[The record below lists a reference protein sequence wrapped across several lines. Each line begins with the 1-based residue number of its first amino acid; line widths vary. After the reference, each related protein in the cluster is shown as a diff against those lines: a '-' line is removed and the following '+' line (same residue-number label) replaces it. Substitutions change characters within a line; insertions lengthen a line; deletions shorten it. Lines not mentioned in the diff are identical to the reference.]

1 MKYTYSQ
8 EKIHT
13 FGGINFADKIL
24 CDAQVYRQIDQELG
38 PRGPLS
44 AYRYSDLFR
53 SYLSPI
59 LCGGDCAE
67 DIGDHLGG
75 ELGQLEGF
83 APPSPDTLLRLQKE
97 LATEKEHLVSKGGAA
112 NELCNNERMNRLLV
126 GLLVRTGQLVPGAKG
141 QVLDFDNQFIPAGK
155 YDSKKGYKKEY
166 GYFPG
171 IASIDSHPVY
181 VEGRNGNSNVKFGQ
195 AETLQRTY
203 ALLRESGIKV
213 ARSRMDCGS
222 FTKEVVDTVEAN
234 SDHFYIRAQRCAS
247 LYDMVKGITDW
258 RDAEIGHKAYG
269 VASIGYAPFG
279 GERTYRYVISREAR
293 DDGQGDLFTGD
304 SFTYRAIITNDPDM
318 DDLEVVRFYNARG
331 NSERLFDE
339 MNNDFLWKRMPFS
352 FLEKNTVFLIMTAIC
367 RNLYR
372 HIVSF
377 VAERLDFVKATFRLK
392 KFIFRFVALPVKWI
406 KRSRQK
412 ILKLYTDRPYHLLL
426 E

>member
-24 CDAQVYRQIDQELG
+24 GDASVYGHIDQELG
-38 PRGPLS
+38 PRGPL
-44 AYRYSDLFR
+44 ATYRYSDLFR
-53 SYLSPI
+53 SYLSLA

-67 DIGDHLGG
+67 DIGEHLGG
-75 ELGQLEGF
+75 ELAQLEGF

-97 LATEKEHLVSKGGAA
+97 LATEKELVTSKGGSL
-112 NELCNNERMNRLLV
+112 NELCNNDRMNRLLV

-141 QVLDFDNQFIPAGK
+141 QVLDFDNQFIPADK
-155 YDSKKGYKKEY
+155 HDSKKGYKKEY

-171 IASIDSHPVY
+171 IASIGNRPVY

-195 AETLQRTY
+195 ADTLERTY
-203 ALLRESGIKV
+203 ALLRENGIRV
-213 ARSRMDCGS
+213 AHSRMDCGS
-222 FTKEVVDTVEAN
+222 FTEEVVAAVEAN

-247 LYDMVKGITDW
+247 LYDRVNEIKGW
-258 RDAEIGHKAYG
+258 AEAEIGNKVYG
-269 VASIGYAPFG
+269 VASIMYAPFG
-279 GERTYRYVISREAR
+279 GEREYRYVVSREKR

-304 SFTYRAIITNDPDM
+304 SFTYRAIITDNAEMGDAD
-318 DDLEVVRFYNARG
+318 VVRFYNARG

-352 FLEKNTVFLIMTAIC
+352 FLNQNTVFLIMTAIC
-367 RNLYR
+367 RNLYH
-372 HIVSF
+372 HILSI
-377 VAERLDFVKATFRLK
+377 VAEKLDFVETTFRLK
-392 KFIFRFVALPVKWI
+392 KFIFRFIAVPVKWI